1 MKVIKGEKGKLPYG
15 TYSKKDNKKKLL
27 FTLVTAFIAV
37 VASLKLGE
45 LFNNIY
51 LALLFVLPIEFL
63 LLLFVVGGMNGLNV
77 AMNIFFQDC
86 NFKNFE
92 AKMQYYM
99 KNNLHSESRNDL
111 LMQYANLLLSYDRKR
126 AFLMWDNV
134 KRPIINKAIYDFYE
148 IQFIIASKD
157 YDKAKDLLSEYKQ
170 KYTNKQYLAATNLLE
185 YKIKILSTNEIIED
199 IESKLI
205 YNKKNLYNKVV
216 TLSYLMLYYDS
227 RGFLDKAVYYAKL
240 IKDFNVHITEIDNK
254 IEEILKKEM

>member
-15 TYSKKDNKKKLL
+15 TYSKKDNIKKLL

-51 LALLFVLPIEFL
+51 LALLFVCPIEFL
-63 LLLFVVGGMNGLNV
+63 LLLFFVGGMNGLNV

-92 AKMQYYM
+92 VKMQYYM
-99 KNNLHSESRNDL
+99 KNNLHSASRNEL
-111 LMQYANLLLSYDRKR
+111 LMQYSNLLLSYDPER
-126 AFLMWDNV
+126 AFLMWNNV
-134 KRPIINKAIYDFYE
+134 KRPIINEFIYDFYE

-157 YDKAKDLLSEYKQ
+157 YDKAKELLSAYKQ
-170 KYTNKQYLAATNLLE
+170 KYTKKQFHAATNLLE
-185 YKIKILSTNEIIED
+185 YKLKILSTNEIIED

-205 YNKKNLYNKVV
+205 YNKNNLYNKVIV
-216 TLSYLMLYYDS
+216 LSYCMLYYDS
-227 RGFLDKAVYYAKL
+227 RGFLDKAVHYAKL
-240 IKDFNVHITEIDNK
+240 IKDLNVNITLIDMQVEK
-254 IEEILKKEM
+254 VLKKEI